1 MHKTLEKI
9 KVYSDEINYEVDM
22 IKDNKELKIIPLRH
36 LGTPKYYDNLKEV
49 LSKYQNLGYVVF
61 YEFMRS
67 NNTNDIR
74 QRKFRKILPL
84 KINLDSK
91 EQLNYKEI
99 LLKKFRKIDPNFEF
113 KQNVIPQPQYNFLI
127 TDLNNSKNVDI
138 TIEEFVNE
146 YERLN
151 GAVVLDSCDYVN
163 NWSKSNCETN
173 KRAKGFDKILI
184 DYRNN
189 NVVDNVLSAT
199 NNKIL
204 ILYGEGHVKG
214 IKKGLLK
221 NGYKLNK

>member
-36 LGTPKYYDNLKEV
+36 LGTPKYYDNLKGV

-61 YEFMRS
+61 YEIMRS
-67 NNTNDIR
+67 NNANDIV

-99 LLKKFRKIDPNFEF
+99 LLKKSRKIDPNFEF

-151 GAVVLDSCDYVN
+151 GAVVLDSCDYIN
-163 NWSKSNCETN
+163 NWSESTCETDE
-173 KRAKGFDKILI
+173 RAKGLNKIMI